1 MRAARPGVNAEFM
14 QQSAAS
20 QPRFAALAAPNF
32 RRYVSGQ
39 SLSLIGTWVETV
51 AQALLVLHLT
61 HSGTVLGLTTAARY
75 APILLLSPY
84 AGLLM
89 DRHSR
94 MRVLL
99 ATQAGLSLVSAVL
112 GVSVLTGNVRL
123 WQVVVLALLFGTLSA
138 VDNPARQAFVQE
150 VVGHDLGRNAVTL
163 NSTTV
168 NVARVIGPTIAAIL
182 ISTIGIGWCFI
193 VNAVSFMFVIASLLA
208 LDVGALHEIP
218 PVPRARGQ
226 LREGLRYAARVPAIA
241 RPLLM
246 MALVGTFTFEFEVS
260 LPLLARSTFHG
271 GDIAYSWLIGALG
284 AGAAAGGLHAAR
296 TARTGVRRLTW
307 AALLYAIAVGL
318 TAAAPTM
325 ATAVAACAL
334 VGAASVT
341 FLTTGNAT
349 IQLASEPRYRGRVT
363 ALWSTALVGSTP
375 IGAPVVGALSDVAG
389 PRYALALGAAACLG
403 AEAIGSRTGKV
414 ANGSDLSSGPGLPQ
428 PRRVRQ
434 RPQRKD
440 QECSLTELSALS
452 VKYGSCSSL

>member
-1 MRAARPGVNAEFM
+1 MP
-14 QQSAAS
+14 QS
-20 QPRFAALAAPNF
+20 RFAALAVPNF
-32 RRYVSGQ
+32 RRYVGGQ

-84 AGLLM
+84 AGLLV

-94 MRVLL
+94 RRVLL
-99 ATQAGLSLVSAVL
+99 VTQAGLGLVSAVL
-112 GVSVLTGNVRL
+112 GVSVLTGNIRL

-150 VVGHDLGRNAVTL
+150 VVGRDLVRNAVTL

-168 NVARVIGPTIAAIL
+168 NVARVIGPTIAAVL

-193 VNAVSFMFVIASLLA
+193 VNAVSFMFVIVSLLG
-208 LDVGALHEIP
+208 LDVGALHQIP

-226 LREGLRYAARVPAIA
+226 LREGLRYAASIPAIA

-260 LPLLARSTFHG
+260 LPLLARNTFHG

-284 AGAAAGGLHAAR
+284 AGAVAGGLHAAR
-296 TARTGVRRLTW
+296 SARTGVARLTS
-307 AALLYAIAVGL
+307 AAFFYAIAVGL
-318 TAAAPTM
+318 VAAAPTM
-325 ATAVAACAL
+325 ATAVAACVL

-341 FLTTGNAT
+341 FLITGNAT
-349 IQLASEPRYRGRVT
+349 VQLASEPRYRGRVT

-375 IGAPVVGALSDVAG
+375 IGAPIVGALSDVAG
-389 PRYALALGAAACLG
+389 PRYALALGAAACL
-403 AEAIGSRTGKV
+403 AAVAIGRWTGKA
-414 ANGSDLSSGPGLPQ
+414 ANGPDHSSGEFVRFTGPGDGSISGEPSATEMRL
-428 PRRVRQ
+428 RR
-434 RPQRKD
+434 
-440 QECSLTELSALS
+440 A
-452 VKYGSCSSL
+452 G

>member
-1 MRAARPGVNAEFM
+1 MRAGRPGVNAEFM
-14 QQSAAS
+14 EPQALPQR
-20 QPRFAALAAPNF
+20 RFAALAVPNF
-32 RRYVSGQ
+32 RRYVSSQ

-84 AGLLM
+84 AGLLV

-94 MRVLL
+94 RHVLL
-99 ATQAGLSLVSAVL
+99 ATQAGLGLVSAVL
-112 GVSVLTGNVRL
+112 GVSVLIGNVRL

-150 VVGHDLGRNAVTL
+150 VVGRDLVRNAVTL

-182 ISTIGIGWCFI
+182 IGTIGIGWCFI

-208 LDVGALHEIP
+208 LDVGALHQIP
-218 PVPRARGQ
+218 PVLRARGQ

-260 LPLLARSTFHG
+260 LPLLAHTTFHG

-284 AGAAAGGLHAAR
+284 AGAVAGGLHAAR
-296 TARTGVRRLTW
+296 VARTGVQRLTW

-318 TAAAPTM
+318 VAAAPTM

-341 FLTTGNAT
+341 FLVTGNAT
-349 IQLASEPRYRGRVT
+349 VQLASEPRYRGRIT

-389 PRYALALGAAACLG
+389 PRYALALGSAACL
-403 AEAIGSRTGKV
+403 AAVVIGRWTGKA
-414 ANGSDLSSGPGLPQ
+414 ANGPDHSSGEF
-428 PRRVRQ
+428 VRFTGPDDGSQVGSHQ
-434 RPQRKD
+434 RPI
-440 QECSLTELSALS
+440 
-452 VKYGSCSSL
+452 